1 MKFMTMVASLFC
13 SVKSERRVCLV
24 FGTFFIFVSLP
35 YFYYLGIVTDNS
47 TPDQGM
53 KKSSMLRSRNHW
65 QTKNIISS
73 STSTTRHSRME
84 TGNFPSLLKGDAT
97 QSKEKKHSYGNEG
110 LGLDLQIIDQRT
122 TMYKEKKN
130 VGGTREVWGLLEW
143 KLTDYFL
150 VDAKESD
157 GLDEKKK
164 KKEDKLNN
172 MIPRDLHGGEIDEL
186 NSISSSFL
194 LGSTRKVRKKFQHQ
208 TPNARRTF
216 MMSPAMSRLS
226 TIIS

>member
-1 MKFMTMVASLFC
+1 MVASLFC
-13 SVKSERRVCLV
+13 SGKSERRVCLV
-24 FGTFFIFVSLP
+24 YATFFFVLLP
-35 YFYYLGIVTDNS
+35 YFYYLGTIVTDNS

-73 STSTTRHSRME
+73 STSTQSRME
-84 TGNFPSLLKGDAT
+84 TGKFPSHLKGDAT

-130 VGGTREVWGLLEW
+130 VGGTREVWGLLGW

-157 GLDEKKK
+157 GRSNILDEKKK
-164 KKEDKLNN
+164 EEEEKLNN
-172 MIPRDLHGGEIDEL
+172 MMIPRVLHGGEIDEL
-186 NSISSSFL
+186 NISSSFL
-194 LGSTRKVRKKFQHQ
+194 LETRKVRKKFKHQ
-208 TPNARRTF
+208 
-216 MMSPAMSRLS
+216 MQEELL
-226 TIIS
+226 